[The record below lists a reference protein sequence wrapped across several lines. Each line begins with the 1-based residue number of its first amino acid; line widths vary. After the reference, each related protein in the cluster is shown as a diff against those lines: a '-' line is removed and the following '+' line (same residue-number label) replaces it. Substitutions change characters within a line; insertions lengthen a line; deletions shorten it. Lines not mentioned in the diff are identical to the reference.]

1 MFYSLSYSRDSGFY
15 SLFSSLLEVEAE
27 HNHFCAYFL
36 HALRELEQ
44 TLVAQFLGMIS
55 VEGVAE
61 SVDELQ
67 FGAQLEE
74 RQVEVAAYAE
84 LQRE

>member
-1 MFYSLSYSRDSGFY
+1 MQIYSNKMKLQKKQKN
-15 SLFSSLLEVEAE
+15 LFEVEAQ
-27 HNHFCAYFL
+27 HNHFSAYFL

-44 TLVAQFLGMIS
+44 TLVAQFLGMIGIES
-55 VEGVAE
+55 VAE

-67 FGAQLEE
+67 LGTQLEE
-74 RQVEVAAYAE
+74 RQVEVATYAE